1 MDDVTLNVVSLIE
14 RSLTNKQTENFKI
27 VLGVLGK
34 YYRTVL
40 LQHEVQKQMPVVC
53 VYNYA

>member
-1 MDDVTLNVVSLIE
+1 VDDVTLNVVSLIE